1 MKKLTALLAA
11 ALLGAAVAQTTLT
24 IAVYPDLDSH
34 LDVVL
39 PIFHE
44 ENPDIIVEMVRRE
57 HGDHHNGL
65 VTELAA
71 STGAAD
77 VVALDVEFVARFLA
91 SGALV
96 DLAQEP
102 YNAGQYQDLYAPYS
116 WSQIST
122 ADGRTI
128 ALPGDLGPGVLFL
141 RRDILEQVGTTA
153 DEVTASWDAYL
164 DYGRAVVEQTD
175 AYLLTN
181 AADVARAYFQSNV
194 PEGEGFFFDAD
205 GNVTVTS
212 DRFVRAFE
220 IAQTIREEGL
230 DAQIGDW
237 SNEWYE
243 AFNSGT
249 TASQF
254 SGAWLL
260 GHLQNWMAPDTS
272 GLWITSNFPED
283 TFGSWGGTHY
293 AIPEQSQNKEAA
305 WKLVQFL
312 STRPEIQLSAFHT
325 TAAFPAVTSTYE
337 DESFDEAIE
346 FLGGQDA
353 RNLFAQVAQNTPGV
367 AVTEYDHIALEI
379 VQSALTEVL
388 NNGRDID
395 AALEDAAAQIQ
406 RRAR

>member
-1 MKKLTALLAA
+1 MKKLGLLLAA
-11 ALLGAAVAQTTLT
+11 AFLSAATAQTVLT

-34 LDVVL
+34 LAVVL
-39 PIFHE
+39 PIFEE
-44 ENPDIIVEMVRRE
+44 ENPDIAVEVIRRE
-57 HGDHHNGL
+57 HGDHHTGL

-71 STGAAD
+71 SSGAAD

-96 DLAQEP
+96 DLSQEP

-116 WSQIST
+116 WSQITTS
-122 ADGRTI
+122 DGRTI

-141 RRDILEQVGTTA
+141 RRDILEQVGATA
-153 DEVTASWDAYL
+153 DEVTATWDAYL

-220 IAQTIREEGL
+220 IAKTIRDEGL

-237 SNEWYE
+237 TNEWYE

-293 AIPEQSQNKEAA
+293 AIPEQSEHKEEA
-305 WKLVQFL
+305 WRLVQFL
-312 STRPEIQLSAFHT
+312 STRADIQLSAFHT
-325 TAAFPAVTSTYE
+325 TAAFPAVTSTY
-337 DESFDEAIE
+337 DDPSFDEPIE

-353 RNLFAQVAQNTPGV
+353 RNLFAEVAQKTPGV
-367 AVTEYDHIALEI
+367 AVTEFDHIALEI

-388 NNGRDID
+388 NNGRDI
-395 AALEDAAAQIQ
+395 ASALEDAKAQIE

>member
-1 MKKLTALLAA
+1 MKKLTTLLLLA
-11 ALLGAAVAQTTLT
+11 LMGAAAAQTTIT
-24 IAVYPDLDSH
+24 IAVFPDLDSH
-34 LDVVL
+34 LNEVL

-44 ENPDIIVEMVRRE
+44 ENPDIRVEMVRRE

-96 DLAQEP
+96 DLSQEP
-102 YNAGQYQDLYAPYS
+102 YNAGQFEELYAPYS
-116 WSQIST
+116 WAQIST
-122 ADGRTI
+122 SDGRTI

-141 RRDILEQVGTTA
+141 RRDILDATGATVE
-153 DEVTASWDAYL
+153 EVTASWDNYL
-164 DYGRAVVEQTD
+164 DFGRRVRAETD
-175 AYLLTN
+175 AFLLTN

-194 PEGEGFFFDAD
+194 PEGEGYFFDAE
-205 GNVTVTS
+205 GNPTVTG

-220 IAQTIREEGL
+220 LARTIREEGL
-230 DAQIGDW
+230 DAEIGDW

-283 TFGSWGGTHY
+283 TYGSWGGSHY
-293 AIPEQSQNKEAA
+293 AIPEQSANKEEA

-312 STRPEIQLSAFHT
+312 STRPEIQLSAFQT
-325 TAAFPAVTSTYE
+325 TAAFPAVTSTYG
-337 DESFDEAIE
+337 DDSFDEPIE
-346 FLGGQDA
+346 FLGGQQA
-353 RNLFAQVAQNTPGV
+353 RNLFAEVAERTPGV
-367 AVTEYDHIALEI
+367 TVTQYDHIALEI

-388 NNGRDID
+388 DNGRDIT
-395 AALEDAAAQIQ
+395 AALEDADAQIR